1 MPTALVPFCTFSNNF
16 STTGVKIDQF
26 DVPVCNIFKAKLHKD
41 QLCYEADIDNFKQDF
56 QNSELSVSFFI
67 HYNEDR
73 IISIANQK
81 SHEEAP
87 NVVVVDTI
95 GTEIWCKLITKMENI
110 IIKLKVQVP
119 VNVKVKI

>member
-1 MPTALVPFCTFSNNF
+1 MILLDSKNLQTVSNNPVHLVDENGKLMPTALVPFCAFSNNF
-16 STTGVKIDQF
+16 STMGVKIDQF

-41 QLCYEADIDNFKQDF
+41 QLCYEADIDNFKQEF

-95 GTEIWCKLITKMENI
+95 GIEI
-110 IIKLKVQVP
+110 
-119 VNVKVKI
+119 

>member
-1 MPTALVPFCTFSNNF
+1 M
-16 STTGVKIDQF
+16 GIKIDQF
-26 DVPVCNIFKAKLHKD
+26 HVPVCNVFKAKLYKD
-41 QLCYEADIDNFKQDF
+41 QLCYEADIDNFKQEF

-73 IISIANQK
+73 MLSIANQK

-95 GTEIWCKLITKMENI
+95 GTQI
-110 IIKLKVQVP
+110 
-119 VNVKVKI
+119 

>member
-1 MPTALVPFCTFSNNF
+1 MPTALIPFCAFSNNF
-16 STTGVKIDQF
+16 STMGVKIDQF

-41 QLCYEADIDNFKQDF
+41 QLCYEADIDNFKQEF

-95 GTEIWCKLITKMENI
+95 GIEI
-110 IIKLKVQVP
+110 
-119 VNVKVKI
+119 